1 MSGAARKAFVPILVL
16 LLAACSQKRP
26 PVAVAPVEVPQA
38 AFSASLTCTAAYGHT
53 NVTASGGC
61 ALDPARGARVELRDP
76 FGAAR
81 LLLLVSPDEATL
93 LSVVSGRFY
102 TWSTASRE
110 MPWSAADLW
119 AVLSGRLPRDARLVK
134 RSAAGLVT
142 AARWRN
148 ADGRIAI
155 RLCPSEGSAFPYA
168 SAQLKGPRSAAL
180 RVKWSRVKP
189 ARFENRAFSV
199 PSGLATVEAP
209 PADILGELIR

>member
-1 MSGAARKAFVPILVL
+1 MSGAVRKAFVPILVL

-26 PVAVAPVEVPQA
+26 PVAVAPVQLPQTS
-38 AFSASLTCTAAYGHT
+38 FSASLTCTAAYGRT

-61 ALDPARGARVELRDP
+61 ALDPTLGARIELRDP

-102 TWSTASRE
+102 TWSKASRE

-119 AVLSGRLPRDARLVK
+119 AVLSGRLPREARSMK

-155 RLCPSEGSAFPYA
+155 RFSPSRGSVFPYA
-168 SAQLKGPRSAAL
+168 SARLKGPHSAVL
-180 RVKWSRVKP
+180 DVRWSRVKP
-189 ARFENRAFSV
+189 GRFEGRTFSV
-199 PSGLATVEAP
+199 PPGLATASAP
-209 PADILGELIR
+209 PADILGELLR